1 VRSMVGVEISSTA
14 VRVARVRGVDSEGF
28 AAVSAIGIAPLR
40 EGAVIAGKIKNHLV
54 VSQALDRALEIAGA
68 RRYDFII
75 GFNAPDLAVGRLA
88 LPHEIKPEE
97 RVLALR
103 TNDRQISPTL
113 SLAQS
118 VLSTNEVTVDMT
130 GDGRAMTQ
138 LVVAAVLREELE
150 SFQRMI
156 ALAGC
161 QPRAIDLSAA
171 GLMRALVRART
182 DSSEVVTI
190 VDIGETSTTII
201 TRQGLHLRSV
211 RVLTTGG
218 RAITRAIM
226 TETGEDQE
234 AATKRRQLLQLGTE
248 STDLPIVVAA
258 PYGSTADAPS
268 RAPGS
273 TLLEEGVEKAVDQL
287 LDQVATS
294 IENDA
299 TNYGNTFTNGIT
311 LTGLTAQIPGLKN
324 RLNQRLGVPVQL
336 GRPWARLEKNRQN
349 LPYLQDHETTANTLS
364 EMSTAIGLALWKD
377 PQA

>member
-1 VRSMVGVEISSTA
+1 MKNMVGVEISSTA

-28 AAVSAIGIAPLR
+28 AAVSAIGISPLR
-40 EGAVIAGKIKNHLV
+40 PGAVVAGKIKNHLV
-54 VSQALDRALEIAGA
+54 VSQALVRALEIAGA
-68 RRYDFII
+68 RRYDFVV

-88 LPHEIKPEE
+88 LPHEIKTDE
-97 RVLALR
+97 RVMALR

-118 VLSTNEVTVDMT
+118 VLSVNEVTVDTT

-161 QPRAIDLSAA
+161 QPRAVDLSAA
-171 GLMRALVRART
+171 GLVRALVRART
-182 DSSEVVTI
+182 DSTEVATI
-190 VDIGETSTTII
+190 VDIGETSTTVI

-218 RAITRAIM
+218 RSITRAII
-226 TETGEDQE
+226 TETGEDEE
-234 AATKRRQLLQLGTE
+234 AATKRRQLLQLGLE
-248 STDLPIVVAA
+248 SADLLVALTT
-258 PYGSTADAPS
+258 PYGTTTDNQTRP
-268 RAPGS
+268 PGT
-273 TLLEEGVEKAVDQL
+273 TLLEEGVENAVEKL
-287 LDQVATS
+287 LDQIATS

-349 LPYLQDHETTANTLS
+349 LPYLQDHETTASTLS
-364 EMSTAIGLALWKD
+364 AMSTAIGLALWKD
-377 PQA
+377 AQ